1 MKKILV
7 LFTVMCVALVAT
19 AQKNMDGIV
28 FGYKYHSNE
37 LYYKIHGKEVSVTSS
52 VRSANYTKTLEIPRE
67 VRHKGKTY
75 RVTGI
80 EKYGISDATNVQ
92 KIVVPGTVKRVEAHT
107 FKDCPNLREIHCE
120 GGVQSVSGECFLNCN
135 KMKEL
140 YVPSNCNVP
149 DEYKLADK
157 RVKLRRK

>member
-80 EKYGISDATNVQ
+80 EKYGISDATKKLLYPVLLKEWRRIHS
-92 KIVVPGTVKRVEAHT
+92 KIALTFVKFIVKGEYNLFRV
-107 FKDCPNLREIHCE
+107 
-120 GGVQSVSGECFLNCN
+120 SVS
-135 KMKEL
+135 
-140 YVPSNCNVP
+140 
-149 DEYKLADK
+149 
-157 RVKLRRK
+157 